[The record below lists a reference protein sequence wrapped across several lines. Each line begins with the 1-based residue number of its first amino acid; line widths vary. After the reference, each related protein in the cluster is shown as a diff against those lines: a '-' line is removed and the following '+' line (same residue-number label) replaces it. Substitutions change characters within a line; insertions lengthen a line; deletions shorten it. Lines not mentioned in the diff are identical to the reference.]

1 MMQSIRKRLS
11 LILIFC
17 TITAVLLSALFVNIA
32 MNSTFNKY
40 MVDVQ
45 NKRYTTIVQYF
56 EQVYKKDGKWTQ
68 NSGKEMTHEAFM
80 SNYCLTLLDADKNV
94 IWGMDPNDIKSGM
107 HMMGM
112 LGKGVYTSKT
122 FTINEDGKTVGYI
135 MIGQYYPVL
144 LSEQDINFKK
154 SINLSIGISSL
165 ITIFIAVIVSLII
178 SRQFSNPIKKV
189 SDTSVELSKG
199 NYKSR
204 SDIKSNISEINR
216 LIKSINILGEKLNHQ
231 DILRKR
237 LVSDISHEIRTP
249 LNVLENNIE
258 AMIDG
263 VLPVTNERLNSL
275 NEEVIRFGKLLNNLN
290 LLNQFETE
298 DIHLN
303 IGTVSLNNLITNVCG
318 DFSAVAKEKNV
329 HINLNIDG
337 SEYMVSGDLD
347 KLKQVFIN
355 IISNAIKFNKENG
368 NVWVSIKEKHEKIIV
383 QIKDN
388 GIGIKK
394 EDLPYIFERLYRGDK
409 SRRLIEGSGIGL
421 TIVKRI
427 LDIHGAS
434 IDVES
439 EENRGTTFTLYFDKK
454 YDPLKN

>member
-178 SRQFSNPIKKV
+178 SRQFSNPIKKFLTLLLNSQKV
-189 SDTSVELSKG
+189 
-199 NYKSR
+199 
-204 SDIKSNISEINR
+204 IINR
-216 LIKSINILGEKLNHQ
+216 
-231 DILRKR
+231 
-237 LVSDISHEIRTP
+237 
-249 LNVLENNIE
+249 
-258 AMIDG
+258 A
-263 VLPVTNERLNSL
+263 
-275 NEEVIRFGKLLNNLN
+275 
-290 LLNQFETE
+290 
-298 DIHLN
+298 
-303 IGTVSLNNLITNVCG
+303 
-318 DFSAVAKEKNV
+318 
-329 HINLNIDG
+329 
-337 SEYMVSGDLD
+337 
-347 KLKQVFIN
+347 
-355 IISNAIKFNKENG
+355 
-368 NVWVSIKEKHEKIIV
+368 
-383 QIKDN
+383 
-388 GIGIKK
+388 
-394 EDLPYIFERLYRGDK
+394 
-409 SRRLIEGSGIGL
+409 
-421 TIVKRI
+421 RI
-427 LDIHGAS
+427 
-434 IDVES
+434 
-439 EENRGTTFTLYFDKK
+439 
-454 YDPLKN
+454 